1 MKAVETKVQTLHWLP
16 DNHSELFNYMS
27 ECASV
32 YFFFHTKKK
41 KKVSWEVDVVTK

>member
-1 MKAVETKVQTLHWLP
+1 MKAVETKVQTLHWLS

-32 YFFFHTKKK
+32 YIFFSYQKEKKI
-41 KKVSWEVDVVTK
+41 SWEADVVTK